1 VQKTPGTISDQF
13 RKYPASDDTMIHLA
27 EAALKYIEPG
37 CVIAIGVGSTIDRFI
52 DVLAQAKPELAGVVT
67 VFEHS
72 ARQLREYGI
81 PLLDINDVS
90 EISVYFGG
98 ANQCDHNM
106 HVITGSGG
114 TLAAEKILATASEA
128 FVCLVTEAKLVDIVR
143 GPVPIEVIPMARS
156 YVARQIVRLGGEPVY
171 REHFVTTAGNVLLD
185 LYDLDLVNPAEMEKS
200 LNNIAGIV
208 ATGLFGL
215 RHANTILAGSETGV
229 RTLTW

>member
-1 VQKTPGTISDQF
+1 MPDIISNLFKKQ
-13 RKYPASDDTMIHLA
+13 PTTDDTKIRLA

-37 CVIAIGVGSTIDRFI
+37 SVIAVGVGSTVDHFI
-52 DVLAQAKPELAGVVT
+52 NVLGHAKPELAGVVT
-67 VFEHS
+67 AFEDS
-72 ARQLREYGI
+72 AQQLKEYGF
-81 PLLDINDVS
+81 PVLDINDVS

-114 TLAAEKILATASEA
+114 TLAAEKILATVSQM
-128 FVCLVTEAKLVDIVR
+128 FVCLVTEMKLVDIVS

-156 YVARQIVRLGGEPVY
+156 YVARQIVKLGGEPLY
-171 REHFVTTAGNVLLD
+171 REHFVTAAGNVLLD
-185 LYDLDLVNPAEMEKS
+185 IYDLDLVNPAGMEKS

-215 RHANTILAGSETGV
+215 RHANTILAGNKTGV